1 MSVRETAASY
11 GSGASTSGRLVRAKA
26 PLRISFCGGG
36 TDVPPYPERFGGC
49 VLSCTIDK
57 YSYVTLRRR
66 DDDDVAI
73 RSLDFGLSER
83 YGRDAPNRRDEKLSL
98 VHAIIERFDARGVDV
113 YVHSDAP
120 PGSGLGSSSS
130 MVVALCAAFAHWSG
144 RDIPRYDLAALA
156 VEIER
161 NDLGI
166 VGGLQDQYAA
176 VFGGFNYIEF
186 RGDGVIV
193 NPLRLREATLN
204 ELHYHL
210 LLCYT
215 GGTRVSSHIVADQTR
230 GVEQS
235 EVEVIDS
242 LAHLKILTDRLKA
255 TMLTDRIDHFGA
267 LLDEAWTHKRRLSAS
282 ISNARI
288 DELYEAAREAGA
300 WGGKLLGAG
309 GGGYLLVCTPFTRRT
324 AVAEALQ
331 RKGGRTVDFQFDL
344 DGVRTWTARPETWRD
359 EEQGNVRDP
368 WERTPDP

>member
-1 MSVRETAASY
+1 MPASRIASAVKPGVTAR
-11 GSGASTSGRLVRAKA
+11 GAHLVRAKA

-57 YSYVTLRRR
+57 YSYVTLRHRE
-66 DDDDVAI
+66 DNDVVI
-73 RSLDFGLSER
+73 RSLDFGLSVR
-83 YGRDAPNRRDEKLSL
+83 YDRSEATARHEKLAL
-98 VHAIIERFDARGVDV
+98 VHAIIERFDAHGVDV
-113 YVHSDAP
+113 FVHSDAP

-130 MVVALCAAFAHWSG
+130 MVVALCAAFGRWSG
-144 RDIPRYDLAALA
+144 RDVSRYDLAALA

-176 VFGGFNYIEF
+176 VFGGFNYMEF
-186 RGDGVIV
+186 RRDEVLV
-193 NPLRLREATLN
+193 NPLRLTEQTLN

-215 GGTRVSSHIVADQTR
+215 GGTRMSSHIVADQTR
-230 GVEQS
+230 GVVDS
-235 EVEVIDS
+235 DAVVIDS
-242 LAHLKILTDRLKA
+242 LAQLKLLTDQLKA
-255 TMLTDRIDHFGA
+255 TLLTDRIDQFGTQ
-267 LLDEAWTHKRRLSAS
+267 LHEAWLHKQRLSGS

-288 DELYEAAREAGA
+288 DELYAAALRAGA

-324 AVAEALQ
+324 AVADEL
-331 RKGGRTVDFQFDL
+331 RKAGGQIVDFQFDPN
-344 DGVRTWTARPETWRD
+344 GVRSWTARAETWRD
-359 EEQGNVRDP
+359 DGDG
-368 WERTPDP
+368 

>member
-1 MSVRETAASY
+1 VTAGA
-11 GSGASTSGRLVRAKA
+11 GARRSGTAVSGTTTRLVRAKA

-66 DDDDVAI
+66 ADDDVAI
-73 RSLDFGLSER
+73 RSLDFGLSVR
-83 YGRDAPNRRDEKLSL
+83 YDRATAQPDAKLSL
-98 VHAIIERFDARGVDV
+98 VHAIVERFDAKGVDV
-113 YVHSDAP
+113 YMHSDAP

-130 MVVALCAAFAHWSG
+130 MVVALSAAFARWSG
-144 RDIPRYDLAALA
+144 RDIAPYDLAALA

-176 VFGGFNYIEF
+176 VFGGFNYMEF
-186 RGDGVIV
+186 TGEGVVV
-193 NPLRLREATLN
+193 NPLRLTEPTMN

-215 GGTRVSSHIVADQTR
+215 GGTRLSSHIVADQTR
-230 GVEQS
+230 GVEES
-235 EVEVIDS
+235 ESAVIDS
-242 LAHLKILTDRLKA
+242 LAQLKALTQRLKA
-255 TMLTDRIDHFGA
+255 TMLTDRIDQFGA
-267 LLDEAWTHKRRLSAS
+267 QLHEAWEQKRRLSAS

-288 DELYEAAREAGA
+288 DELYETARAAGA

-324 AVAEALQ
+324 AVAQALQ
-331 RKGGRTVDFQFDL
+331 EKGGQIVDFQFDSS
-344 DGVRTWTARPETWRD
+344 GVRSWSAREETWRD
-359 EEQGNVRDP
+359 ADEERIVSR
-368 WERTPDP
+368 

>member
-1 MSVRETAASY
+1 VPVSRVAGVATTGIDAR
-11 GSGASTSGRLVRAKA
+11 GARLVRAKA

-66 DDDDVAI
+66 DDNDVVI
-73 RSLDFGLSER
+73 RSLDFGLSVR
-83 YGRDAPNRRDEKLSL
+83 YDRSEATAREEKLAL
-98 VHAIIERFDARGVDV
+98 VHAIIERFDAHGIDV
-113 YVHSDAP
+113 FVHSDAP

-130 MVVALCAAFAHWSG
+130 MVVALCAAFNHWTG
-144 RDIPRYDLAALA
+144 RDVSRYELAALA

-186 RGDGVIV
+186 LRDEVLV
-193 NPLRLREATLN
+193 NPLRLAEQTLN

-215 GGTRVSSHIVADQTR
+215 GGTRLSSHIVADQTR
-230 GVEQS
+230 GV
-235 EVEVIDS
+235 VESDAVVIES
-242 LAHLKILTDRLKA
+242 LGHLKILTERLKA
-255 TMLTDRIDHFGA
+255 TLLTDRIDLFGA
-267 LLDEAWTHKRRLSAS
+267 QLHEAWLHKQRLSGS

-288 DELYEAAREAGA
+288 DELYAAALRAGA

-309 GGGYLLVCTPFTRRT
+309 GGGYLLVCTPFTRRI
-324 AVAEALQ
+324 AVAAEL
-331 RKGGRTVDFQFDL
+331 RKAGGQIVDFQFDAS
-344 DGVRTWTARPETWRD
+344 GVRSWTARAETWQD
-359 EEQGNVRDP
+359 GADG
-368 WERTPDP
+368 

>member
-1 MSVRETAASY
+1 MTVKATPAPHDIGTA
-11 GSGASTSGRLVRAKA
+11 TSRLIRAKA

-66 DDDDVAI
+66 DDDDVVI
-73 RSLDFGLSER
+73 RSLDYGLNVRYER
-83 YGRDAPNRRDEKLSL
+83 GHTNRREEKLSL

-113 YVHSDAP
+113 YLHSDAP

-144 RDIPRYDLAALA
+144 RDVPRYELAALA

-166 VGGLQDQYAA
+166 MGGLQDQYAA

-186 RGDGVIV
+186 HHDIVV
-193 NPLRLREATLN
+193 NPLRLSEPTLN

-210 LLCYT
+210 LLCFT
-215 GGTRVSSHIVADQTR
+215 GSTRLSSHIIADQTR
-230 GVEQS
+230 GLEESV
-235 EVEVIDS
+235 VDVVDS
-242 LAHLKILTDRLKA
+242 LAHLKVLTERLKA
-255 TMLTDRIDHFGA
+255 TMLTDRIDLFGS
-267 LLDEAWTHKRRLSAS
+267 LLHEAWMHKRRLSAS
-282 ISNARI
+282 ITNPHI
-288 DELYEAAREAGA
+288 DQLYEAAIEAGA

-309 GGGYLLVCTPFTRRT
+309 GGGYLLICTPFTRRT
-324 AVAEALQ
+324 AVARALQ
-331 RKGGRTVDFQFDL
+331 ERGGEIVDFQFEL
-344 DGVRTWTARPETWRD
+344 SGVRSWSAREETWLDD
-359 EEQGNVRDP
+359 EEGSP
-368 WERTPDP
+368 EPPLSERF

>member
-1 MSVRETAASY
+1 MSVKASAAPRSA
-11 GSGASTSGRLVRAKA
+11 GTVAANRLVRAKA

-66 DDDDVAI
+66 EDDDVAI
-73 RSLDFGLSER
+73 RSLDFGLSVR
-83 YGRDAPNRRDEKLSL
+83 YDRREQPNRRDEKLSL
-98 VHAIIERFDARGVDV
+98 VHAIIDRFDARGVDV

-186 RGDGVIV
+186 RGDGIVV
-193 NPLRLREATLN
+193 NPLRLSEPTMN

-210 LLCYT
+210 LLCFT
-215 GGTRVSSHIVADQTR
+215 GATRLSSHIVADQTR
-230 GVEQS
+230 GVEES
-235 EVEVIDS
+235 ETAVIDS
-242 LAHLKILTDRLKA
+242 LSHLKVLTDRLKA
-255 TMLTDRIDHFGA
+255 TMLTDRIDLFGA
-267 LLDEAWTHKRRLSAS
+267 QLHEAWTHKRRLSAS
-282 ISNARI
+282 ITNSRI
-288 DELYEAAREAGA
+288 DELYEAAIQAGA

-324 AVAEALQ
+324 AVARALQ
-331 RKGGRTVDFQFDL
+331 DRGGQIVDFQFDL
-344 DGVRTWTARPETWRD
+344 NGVRSWSAREETWLDGDD
-359 EEQGNVRDP
+359 ERGP
-368 WERTPDP
+368 AAPLSERS

>member
-1 MSVRETAASY
+1 MSADVASSAADSY
-11 GSGASTSGRLVRAKA
+11 IGALRGRLVRAKA

-49 VLSCTIDK
+49 VLSSTIDK
-57 YSYVTLRRR
+57 YSYVTLRHR
-66 DDDDVAI
+66 DDRDVVI
-73 RSLDFGLSER
+73 RSLDFAVSVR
-83 YGRDAPNRRDEKLSL
+83 YDRSTQSRPDEKLAL
-98 VHAIIERFDARGVDV
+98 VHAIIDRFDAHGVDV

-144 RDIPRYDLAALA
+144 RDLSRYDLAALA

-161 NDLGI
+161 DDLQI

-186 RGDGVIV
+186 RADEVVV
-193 NPLRLREATLN
+193 NPLRLSEETLN

-215 GGTRVSSHIVADQTR
+215 GGTRLSSHIVADQTR
-230 GVEQS
+230 GVVES
-235 EVEVIDS
+235 EAAVIDS
-242 LAHLKILTDRLKA
+242 LAHLKVLTDRLKA
-255 TMLTDRIDHFGA
+255 TLLTDRIDQFGA
-267 LLDEAWTHKRRLSAS
+267 QLHEAWIHKQRLSGA
-282 ISNARI
+282 ITNAHI
-288 DELYEAAREAGA
+288 DTLYRAAREAGA

-324 AVAEALQ
+324 AVATALSEA
-331 RKGGRTVDFQFDL
+331 GGQIVDFQFDSA
-344 DGVRTWTARPETWRD
+344 GVRSWSARAETWM
-359 EEQGNVRDP
+359 EHQ
-368 WERTPDP
+368 